1 MENNEKEINL
11 KRLLYKAL
19 KHWRVAVLTALVGAV
34 VVGGTKCTVELV
46 QVSQPEVV
54 EERHIKYEGELALY
68 QQEGDIIRK
77 DMEALETSI
86 QQQTE
91 YNANSLLMEI
101 DPYNEWVG
109 SVDFYVETDWQ
120 VLPELSVQA
129 QNPANQIV
137 RVYNAYIT
145 NGELYRY
152 INDRLTQPM
161 EIRFLREVLSASAD
175 ATNYLIHFSVRG
187 ASEADCEELLTLI
200 EEGMRAKQSEIESSV
215 GEYELQTTNRS
226 AYSRVNYDLE
236 QMQKDNRQAIEDA
249 TTALSAKK
257 FEQLEWEKKEEDIE
271 KPVMGKRSA
280 VVSGIKWAFIT
291 GCILLFGIL
300 GGFGLGYI
308 VSRYV
313 QDREDFED
321 WGVYVAEL
329 PQPQNPEKRHRFE
342 KLDRLIGRIFL
353 GNIYRRESAEY
364 LKVATKQI
372 AEMAKLSFDAE
383 KPKLVLVGEVEEGG
397 IARYSELMSS
407 DTVQTDVCF
416 IAGGNLLR
424 DHTVVEKVREAEGV
438 VLVVRQNC
446 TKRESVHRMRQML
459 AELNKQPM
467 AVLLT
472 YADAID

>member
-200 EEGMRAKQSEIESSV
+200 EEGMRAKQAEIESSV

-271 KPVMGKRSA
+271 KPVMGIRSA
-280 VVSGIKWAFIT
+280 IVSGVKFAAIT
-291 GCILLFGIL
+291 GAIVLFVIF
-300 GGFGLGYI
+300 GFYGLGYI
-308 VSRYV
+308 LSRYV

-329 PQPQNPEKRHRFE
+329 PQVKSSVKKRHFV
-342 KLDRLIGRIFL
+342 KIDRLIGRLFL
-353 GNIYRRESAEY
+353 GNIYREESTKY
-364 LKVATKQI
+364 LNVATKQI
-372 AEMAKLSFDAE
+372 SETAKLTFDTKE
-383 KPKLVLVGEVEEGG
+383 PKLVLVGEESGSVISAYVLLMNREEIQKGVSF
-397 IARYSELMSS
+397 A
-407 DTVQTDVCF
+407 
-416 IAGGNLLR
+416 AGGNPLL
-424 DHTVVEKVREAEGV
+424 DYGSIDAIKAADGV
-438 VLVVRQNC
+438 VLVAEQGY
-446 TKRESVHRMRQML
+446 TKRESVSRMRKML
-459 AELNKQPM
+459 ADLNKQPM
-467 AVLLT
+467 AVLLIK
-472 YADAID
+472 ADAID